1 MVKIFVERSGFK
13 KVRNKY
19 IYRGQGLWD
28 KKVFWRVWWVYTVLQ
43 TCYFTYFLFSTLEE
57 LIYFLFI

>member
-28 KKVFWRVWWVYTVLQ
+28 KKVFWRV
-43 TCYFTYFLFSTLEE
+43 
-57 LIYFLFI
+57 